1 MTLTSVC
8 TNLVS
13 SLNLPI
19 NRPGSGGRL
28 DILLLGINRRFTET
42 EMGSFD
48 NGNAHTGIDISAN
61 FIVGFCQDR
70 RLVFLLICYEIGD
83 QNIL

>member
-61 FIVGFCQDR
+61 FAVTHSTVSIIKCALERQR
-70 RLVFLLICYEIGD
+70 
-83 QNIL
+83 